1 MSQEKKMFGASV
13 AEEKKQEAKMDDG
26 SADIT
31 EQSGEDLIATLTAE
45 AKQKSKSRKKKK
57 IEEYKAIRA
66 TKDAIFSRLGRTI
79 DVPIIMDDEEIMV
92 FKVKRLSE
100 SENSDIIDRTLAVK
114 NVKEMTPEEKLK
126 YVDDSETELETAFS
140 SVSTDDVDLQLYLDK
155 VLTKKQKEFLDL
167 ILTGYDREEIKKK
180 MNIEKSMYYK
190 LLSSI
195 TQKIKGG
202 KND

>member
-1 MSQEKKMFGASV
+1 M
-13 AEEKKQEAKMDDG
+13 
-26 SADIT
+26 
-31 EQSGEDLIATLTAE
+31 IATITAE

-114 NVKEMTPEEKLK
+114 NVKEMTPEELEESTK
-126 YVDDSETELETAFS
+126 YNYRLLEGCRLTQHNIGPVNGSDVVSEDIQGVANRRVWKMCNIRNALDQTCELGCPTTTTGAYQGSAETEKTAGS
-140 SVSTDDVDLQLYLDK
+140 QASRLVSA
-155 VLTKKQKEFLDL
+155 
-167 ILTGYDREEIKKK
+167 
-180 MNIEKSMYYK
+180 
-190 LLSSI
+190 
-195 TQKIKGG
+195 G
-202 KND
+202 KYNRGNERIN

>member
-13 AEEKKQEAKMDDG
+13 AEEKKQEAKMDNG

-114 NVKEMTPEEKLK
+114 NVKEMTPEELEESTKYNYRLLEAVVVEPELTQYEWEHNVDTALVQKL
-126 YVDDSETELETAFS
+126 LEQIT
-140 SVSTDDVDLQLYLDK
+140 K
-155 VLTKKQKEFLDL
+155 VLTNIDNSEIFDEFH
-167 ILTGYDREEIKKK
+167 
-180 MNIEKSMYYK
+180 
-190 LLSSI
+190 
-195 TQKIKGG
+195 
-202 KND
+202 

>member
-1 MSQEKKMFGASV
+1 
-13 AEEKKQEAKMDDG
+13 MDDG

-114 NVKEMTPEEKLK
+114 NVKEMTPEELEESTK
-126 YVDDSETELETAFS
+126 YNYRLLEGCRLTQHNIGPVNGSDVVSEDIQGVANRRVWKMCNIRNPRDQTCELGCPTTTTGVYQGSVETEKTAGS
-140 SVSTDDVDLQLYLDK
+140 QASRLVSA
-155 VLTKKQKEFLDL
+155 
-167 ILTGYDREEIKKK
+167 
-180 MNIEKSMYYK
+180 
-190 LLSSI
+190 
-195 TQKIKGG
+195 G
-202 KND
+202 KYNRGNERIN

>member
-92 FKVKRLSE
+92 FKVKR
-100 SENSDIIDRTLAVK
+100 
-114 NVKEMTPEEKLK
+114 
-126 YVDDSETELETAFS
+126 
-140 SVSTDDVDLQLYLDK
+140 
-155 VLTKKQKEFLDL
+155 
-167 ILTGYDREEIKKK
+167 
-180 MNIEKSMYYK
+180 
-190 LLSSI
+190 
-195 TQKIKGG
+195 
-202 KND
+202 